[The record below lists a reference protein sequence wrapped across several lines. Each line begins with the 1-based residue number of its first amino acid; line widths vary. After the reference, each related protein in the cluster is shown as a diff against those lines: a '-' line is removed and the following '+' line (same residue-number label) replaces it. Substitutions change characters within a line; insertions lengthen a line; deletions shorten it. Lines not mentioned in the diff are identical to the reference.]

1 MKRDRQDGAILDHF
15 RIINVGFRETFGF
28 LPEPPTLPPGLS
40 HREIVSPQIHK
51 FGPYFFKQGNKQGT
65 SLKNSL

>member
-28 LPEPPTLPPGLS
+28 LPEPLG
-40 HREIVSPQIHK
+40 HREIVPQIW
-51 FGPYFFKQGNKQGT
+51 T
-65 SLKNSL
+65 ILLK